1 MGGGLLQLVAYGAQ
15 DVYLTGNPQ
24 ITFFKVA
31 YRRHTNF
38 ALEAIEQ
45 TFNGTSAFG
54 SRVTCQIT
62 RNGDLINRI
71 YFVGTL
77 NNTNGSEQAN
87 EKFNKAIALV
97 PYFGLKLLKTIEL
110 EIGGQRID
118 KHYSEWLYIWNE
130 LSLPAGKRD
139 GYKLMVGGDKYN
151 RSILLEAQQS
161 YSLYVPLEFWFCRNV
176 GLALPLIALQ
186 YHEVKINIEFE
197 SLSNMVDTGRNYSD
211 RAFANIGGA
220 NRDVTLDADKA
231 ANSNLNGVTDKL
243 TLTAAALWVDYIFLD
258 TDERRRF
265 AQLSHE
271 YLIEQLQFTGS
282 DTIAGN
288 STNSMKS
295 IRMNFNHPCKELIWV
310 IKPDYTT
317 TPANQVAKPYW
328 NNFTDRTGDNQYA
341 ISKNPVTLAKIQLN
355 GNDRFAERRGNYF
368 NLVQPYQ
375 HHENTPNIFN
385 NGINS
390 YSFAIKPEEHQPS
403 GTLNMSRIDT
413 AVLNVASSVS
423 GTIYIFTVN
432 YNVLRILS
440 GMGGLAYSN

>member
-45 TFNGTSAFG
+45 TFNGSVNFG
-54 SRVTCQIT
+54 SRVTCQVT

-71 YFVGTL
+71 YFYGQLKNNAAASTTASL
-77 NNTNGSEQAN
+77 NNNS
-87 EKFNKAIALV
+87 IALV

-130 LSLPAGKRD
+130 LSLPVGKRD

-151 RSILLEAQQS
+151 RSVILDAQTQ

-197 SLSNMVDTGRNYSD
+197 TSTNMVNTEANYSD
-211 RAFANIGGA
+211 RAATLKDYTGTGAVGSLPIKNSDLSGGGA
-220 NRDVTLDADKA
+220 
-231 ANSNLNGVTDKL
+231 ANLQFVYGS
-243 TLTAAALWVDYIFLD
+243 LWVDYIFLD

-271 YLIEQLQFTGS
+271 YLIEQLQFTGA
-282 DTIAGN
+282 DTITGSSG
-288 STNSMKS
+288 STMKS
-295 IRMNFNHPCKELIWV
+295 VRMNFNHPCKELIWV
-310 IKPDYTT
+310 IQP
-317 TPANQVAKPYW
+317 TPAASSARVAAPYW
-328 NNFTDRTGDNQYA
+328 NNFTTRTTDNEYLLGN
-341 ISKNPVTLAKIQLN
+341 NPVTLAKIQLN
-355 GNDRFAERRGNYF
+355 GNDRFTERVGTYF
-368 NLVQPYQ
+368 NNVQPYQ
-375 HHENTPNIFN
+375 HHEYTPNLFN
-385 NGINS
+385 EGINV

-403 GTLNMSRIDT
+403 GSLNMSRIDT
-413 AVLNVASSVS
+413 AVLSVASSVS
-423 GTIYIFTVN
+423 GNILIFTVN

>member
-77 NNTNGSEQAN
+77 TNETASDKQASE
-87 EKFNKAIALV
+87 FDKAIALV

-197 SLSNMVDTGRNYSD
+197 SLSNMVDKNNNYSD
-211 RAFANIGGA
+211 RAFAAIGGTTRSSA
-220 NRDVTLDADKA
+220 LTETQAV
-231 ANSNLNGVTDKL
+231 NSSLNGDTSKL
-243 TLTAAALWVDYIFLD
+243 TLTTAALWVDYIFLD

-288 STNSMKS
+288 TTNSMKS

-317 TPANQVAKPYW
+317 TTSNQVAPPYW

-341 ISKNPVTLAKIQLN
+341 ISKNPVTMAKIQLN
-355 GNDRFAERRGNYF
+355 GNDRFAERRGTYF

-375 HHENTPNIFN
+375 HHENTPTVFN
-385 NGINS
+385 NGINT